1 MSHRAGTRRA
11 AVANQ
16 PIADRSLLWFSR
28 DVTKQTLGAAAT
40 LALVFASFGLA
51 GAVPAAAAAGNLVAD
66 VVTPE
71 GAVPEIGV
79 TFDGLYLYYAERNG
93 AVLHRINIPPACGT
107 PCVTSVA
114 AGHIDIP
121 VTSPTNPLGIGG
133 LNAMSYDAGRGLF
146 WAVGGDG
153 LSIYQVT
160 KAGIA
165 TLAFSIDPVIGRP
178 GACKTTVCWSALVD
192 GLAYDRADDT
202 IWYKPDASNRIYHY
216 LSHGDVLGQAVL
228 APTPYVDTDI
238 APNDLASQCGFNYP
252 SWVVVG
258 GTDLFVGA
266 DKCQYYFEFT
276 KTGTKVGW
284 AAYNTRGTPD
294 GDAECDN
301 LSYAVAVFWA
311 RDVNDGHVRAFEQ
324 PSAAACTYGGG

>member
-1 MSHRAGTRRA
+1 MKQASRVLA
-11 AVANQ
+11 A
-16 PIADRSLLWFSR
+16 PILVLASLG
-28 DVTKQTLGAAAT
+28 LG
-40 LALVFASFGLA
+40 
-51 GAVPAAAAAGNLVAD
+51 GAMPAVAAAGNMVAD

-79 TFDGLYLYYAERNG
+79 TFDGQYLYYAERNG
-93 AVLHRINIPPACGT
+93 AVLHRIDVPPACGT

-114 AGHIDIP
+114 TGHIDIP
-121 VTSPTNPLGIGG
+121 VSSPLSSLGI
-133 LNAMSYDAGRGLF
+133 NAMSYDSRRGLF

-153 LSIYQVT
+153 LSIYQLT
-160 KAGIA
+160 KAGVA
-165 TLAFSIDPVIGRP
+165 TLAFSIDPVLGRP
-178 GACKTTVCWSALVD
+178 GACKTTICWSALVD
-192 GLAYDRADDT
+192 GLAYDAADDT

-216 LSHGDVLGQAVL
+216 LSHGDVTGNAVL

-258 GTDLFVGA
+258 GADLFVGA

-276 KTGTKVGW
+276 KSGTKVGW

-301 LSYAVAVFWA
+301 LSYTASVFWA
-311 RDVNDGHVRAFEQ
+311 RDVNDGHIRAFEQ
-324 PSAAACTYGGG
+324 PAAAACVYGGG

>member
-1 MSHRAGTRRA
+1 MKQA
-11 AVANQ
+11 
-16 PIADRSLLWFSR
+16 SR
-28 DVTKQTLGAAAT
+28 VLA
-40 LALVFASFGLA
+40 ALVLVLTSLCLGGSLP
-51 GAVPAAAAAGNLVAD
+51 AVAAAGTMAAD

-79 TFDGLYLYYAERNG
+79 TFDGQYLYYAERNG
-93 AVLHRINIPPACGT
+93 AVLHRIDVPPACGT

-114 AGHIDIP
+114 TGHIDIP
-121 VTSPTNPLGIGG
+121 VSSPLSSLGI
-133 LNAMSYDAGRGLF
+133 NAMSYDSRRGLF

-153 LSIYQVT
+153 LSIYQLT
-160 KAGIA
+160 KAGVA
-165 TLAFSIDPVIGRP
+165 TLAFSIDPVLGRP
-178 GACKTTVCWSALVD
+178 GACKTTICWSALVD
-192 GLAYDRADDT
+192 GLAYDAADDT

-216 LSHGDVLGQAVL
+216 LSHGDLTGNAVL

-258 GTDLFVGA
+258 GADLFVGA

-276 KTGTKVGW
+276 KSGTKVGW

-301 LSYAVAVFWA
+301 LSYTASVFWA
-311 RDVNDGHVRAFEQ
+311 RDVNDGHIRAFEQ
-324 PSAAACTYGGG
+324 PAAAACVYGGG